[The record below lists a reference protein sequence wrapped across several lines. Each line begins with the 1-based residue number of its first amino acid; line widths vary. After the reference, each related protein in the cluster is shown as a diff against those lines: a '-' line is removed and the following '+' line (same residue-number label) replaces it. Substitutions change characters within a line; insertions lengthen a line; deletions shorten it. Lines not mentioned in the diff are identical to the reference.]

1 MILTATQHLA
11 ELLAAH
17 RYAAEQAKAATEH
30 AKLAS
35 DALKTALLDAAMAA
49 DPSDPLTDT
58 EVIIGEA
65 KVTLSQQTQWRFD
78 STRCKAE
85 YPEVYA
91 AFAKQTSTLVLNLK
105 LA

>member
-1 MILTATQHLA
+1 MILTATQRLA

-49 DPSDPLTDT
+49 DPGDPLTDT

-65 KVTLSQQTQWRFD
+65 KVTLRQHTQWRFD

-91 AFAKQTSTLVLNLK
+91 AFAKQTSFLK
-105 LA
+105 LGVGLA

>member
-1 MILTATQHLA
+1 MLNATQHLA

-17 RYAAEQAKAATEH
+17 RYAAEQAKAATEND
-30 AKLAS
+30 KVAS

-58 EVIIGEA
+58 EVIIGET
-65 KVTLSQQTQWRFD
+65 KVTLRQQTQWRFN

-91 AFAKQTSTLVLNLK
+91 AFAKQTSFLK
-105 LA
+105 LGVGLA